1 MIEVRH
7 FALPLFF
14 YFYGKIKGYDKERP
28 LTEQFIRE
36 LNKTILVQDY
46 WKDAK
51 TPTGT
56 KTRMEIKIGV
66 YKSRPNSVITAT
78 GEEFHYALPEETPA
92 FMTDLV
98 DWYNAEA
105 AKGVLSPVEL
115 AALLH
120 YRYIRI
126 HLFEDGNGRIA
137 RLLVNYILFRNG
149 YPMIVIHTEGKQNY
163 LRVLHQCDVAVGLT
177 PSDGANAS
185 LDKIRPFVGYLNDCA
200 ERALRIGIKAAKGE
214 NIEEEDDFEKELA
227 VLQRQIRKE
236 EVKNDSPKFSVE
248 MVLDVLEKVYKPFVK
263 KLEEAVAPSEVF
275 FMSVR
280 KYDWISKGPDLIA
293 DGMIQTSSVSKETLD
308 DPKTQEILGNAH
320 AFVFRI
326 DLSEPKRE
334 YNMESIAVRIDGRIF
349 LEETYYTFASD
360 PDKLYPY
367 ATYPSLE
374 DIARMIQS
382 IKAGILLS
390 IRKAAKAE

>member
-1 MIEVRH
+1 
-7 FALPLFF
+7 
-14 YFYGKIKGYDKERP
+14 
-28 LTEQFIRE
+28 
-36 LNKTILVQDY
+36 
-46 WKDAK
+46 
-51 TPTGT
+51 
-56 KTRMEIKIGV
+56 
-66 YKSRPNSVITAT
+66 
-78 GEEFHYALPEETPA
+78 
-92 FMTDLV
+92 
-98 DWYNAEA
+98 
-105 AKGVLSPVEL
+105 
-115 AALLH
+115 
-120 YRYIRI
+120 
-126 HLFEDGNGRIA
+126 
-137 RLLVNYILFRNG
+137 
-149 YPMIVIHTEGKQNY
+149 
-163 LRVLHQCDVAVGLT
+163 
-177 PSDGANAS
+177 
-185 LDKIRPFVGYLNDCA
+185 
-200 ERALRIGIKAAKGE
+200 
-214 NIEEEDDFEKELA
+214 
-227 VLQRQIRKE
+227 
-236 EVKNDSPKFSVE
+236 
-248 MVLDVLEKVYKPFVK
+248 
-263 KLEEAVAPSEVF
+263 
-275 FMSVR
+275 MSVR